1 MTMQTDVSQA
11 RITQTGWLVQVPC
24 RVKGV
29 SLRGNA
35 SGTARVFMFD
45 TNTVP
50 TTATY
55 GQSTTTVT
63 VTSTAHG
70 LQTGDWVGIG
80 YVPDNSQ
87 RSGTCGQYQITK
99 TGADTFT
106 ITDPNSST
114 VTSSTACYYVKG
126 PNRWIYVK
134 GLGASDQF
142 VNYELLPGEGIR
154 AMQKV
159 YAIFNTYLQ
168 SAIVYYG

>member
-1 MTMQTDVSQA
+1 MTMQTDVLQA
-11 RITQTGWLVQVPC
+11 RITQTGWVVSTPC

-35 SGTARVFMFD
+35 SGVARVFMFD
-45 TNTVP
+45 TNVAP
-50 TTATY
+50 TTAAY
-55 GQSTTTVT
+55 ARSGTTVT
-63 VTSTAHG
+63 VTATAHG
-70 LQTGDWVGIG
+70 LVTGDTVGIG
-80 YVPDNSQ
+80 YVPDASQ

-99 TGADTFT
+99 VDADTFT
-106 ITDPNSST
+106 ITDPNTGT
-114 VTSSTACYYVKG
+114 VTAATACYYVKG

-134 GLGASDQF
+134 GLGTSDQF

-168 SAIVYYG
+168 SCIVYYG

>member
-1 MTMQTDVSQA
+1 MTMQTDVLQA

-35 SGTARVFMFD
+35 SGVARVFMFD
-45 TNTVP
+45 TSTAP
-50 TTATY
+50 TTASY

-80 YVPDNSQ
+80 YVPDASQ
-87 RSGTCGQYQITK
+87 RSGTCGQYQITR

-114 VTSSTACYYVKG
+114 VTSSTVCYYVKG

-134 GLGASDQF
+134 GLGASDQY